1 MDVAALL
8 QTSESFLLHLEQVYT
23 RDRVSQILQ
32 APAPASS
39 SICYHSRPYSLF
51 SWNTGFLV
59 IPWIFKLV
67 PTSGP
72 LHWKPPPPPTFLR
85 SLYDFPS
92 LLWSWSNDQ
101 VLGLSG
107 HSIQRSIHTV
117 IPATLSALWWCILSV
132 FAYLPTAYLHR
143 KGETRGSTWVMSLP
157 IMFSTAPPRAWHT
170 VGAQ

>member
-59 IPWIFKLV
+59 IPWIFKLI

-72 LHWKPPPPPTFLR
+72 LHWKPPPTNFPQIFVWL
-85 SLYDFPS
+85 SLIT
-92 LLWSWSNDQ
+92 LVLIKWSGPRPFWN
-101 VLGLSG
+101 
-107 HSIQRSIHTV
+107 
-117 IPATLSALWWCILSV
+117 TLSKGASTLSFLPRFLHSDGV
-132 FAYLPTAYLHR
+132 FCQYLLICL
-143 KGETRGSTWVMSLP
+143 LP
-157 IMFSTAPPRAWHT
+157 ICIEKGRPEVQRGWCPCLLCSALHPHVRGTR
-170 VGAQ
+170 

>member
-72 LHWKPPPPPTFLR
+72 LHWKPPPHQLSSDLCMTFPHYFGPDQMIR
-85 SLYDFPS
+85 S
-92 LLWSWSNDQ
+92 
-101 VLGLSG
+101 
-107 HSIQRSIHTV
+107 
-117 IPATLSALWWCILSV
+117 
-132 FAYLPTAYLHR
+132 
-143 KGETRGSTWVMSLP
+143 
-157 IMFSTAPPRAWHT
+157 
-170 VGAQ
+170 